1 MVVMY
6 GVVGGARVADSVP
19 SWQVFLR
26 LLRFVSGLSHRTN
39 MAPMKDFS
47 L

>member
-1 MVVMY
+1 MY
-6 GVVGGARVADSVP
+6 GMVGGAKVGDSVP
-19 SWQVFLR
+19 PQQVSLR